1 VGRATGGRPAGET
14 ATAEEVRSRRTDWP
28 TAIADSYRRLVGEPL
43 CAPTELED
51 LPAVVL
57 CHDDSV
63 DPILVFA
70 NRAARDL
77 WEAPLVGMPSRLTAP
92 PEQRTERAVALAGT
106 GVVRGYSG
114 FGSVPR
120 DGCSGSRM
128 RRCGRCSTRQV
139 SGWGRQRPSR
149 GQSRCD
155 GGPLQ
160 QSGSPCVVG
169 EAYAAS
175 EGLPDLRRAPGS
187 PGRDVT
193 G

>member
-1 VGRATGGRPAGET
+1 M
-14 ATAEEVRSRRTDWP
+14 RSRRTDWP

-92 PEQRTERAVALAGT
+92 PEQLTLMLYNGAVRFVDESIAALEAKDFSRSNERN
-106 GVVRGYSG
+106 
-114 FGSVPR
+114 F
-120 DGCSGSRM
+120 
-128 RRCGRCSTRQV
+128 
-139 SGWGRQRPSR
+139 
-149 GQSRCD
+149 
-155 GGPLQ
+155 
-160 QSGSPCVVG
+160 
-169 EAYAAS
+169 
-175 EGLPDLRRAPGS
+175 
-187 PGRDVT
+187 
-193 G
+193 